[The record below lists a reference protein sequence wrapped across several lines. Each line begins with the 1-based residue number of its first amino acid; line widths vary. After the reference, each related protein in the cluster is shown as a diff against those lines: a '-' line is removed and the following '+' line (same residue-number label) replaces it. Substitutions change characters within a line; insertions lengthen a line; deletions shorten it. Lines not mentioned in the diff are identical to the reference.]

1 LHIFLFGFFLQF
13 KIVIR
18 LLQQENEDLKEALK
32 EHQSVLEYIMTK
44 YREQMLK
51 FIQLKREQEITE
63 NIYKTALAQ
72 VGLFH

>member
-1 LHIFLFGFFLQF
+1 
-13 KIVIR
+13 
-18 LLQQENEDLKEALK
+18 LQQENEDLKEALK

-72 VGLFH
+72 VN